1 MKTVFSTL
9 LIVLLISASP
19 VYAQAPRA
27 TSSDKTNLVGQ
38 VVDSYERE
46 PNRSA
51 FVVIH
56 SEGGQEDQVV
66 TVDPKG
72 RYEVALVPG
81 YYNVMIGASEFAPA
95 CKRVQIVYGRT
106 SHFNPKLS
114 PDTEH
119 LEQSSSH

>member
-1 MKTVFSTL
+1 VKTVFSTL

-27 TSSDKTNLVGQ
+27 TSSDKTNVVGQ
-38 VVDSYERE
+38 VVDSYERV
-46 PNRSA
+46 PIRSA

-72 RYEVALVPG
+72 DMKSR
-81 YYNVMIGASEFAPA
+81 
-95 CKRVQIVYGRT
+95 
-106 SHFNPKLS
+106 
-114 PDTEH
+114 
-119 LEQSSSH
+119 